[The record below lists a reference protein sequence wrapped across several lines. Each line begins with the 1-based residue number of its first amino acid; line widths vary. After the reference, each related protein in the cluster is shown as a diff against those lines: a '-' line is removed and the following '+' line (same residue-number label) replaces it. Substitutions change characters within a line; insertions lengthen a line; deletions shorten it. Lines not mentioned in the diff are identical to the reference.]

1 MFNRQD
7 TIANFH
13 IVPLDVNE
21 IPDFAE
27 CSILSHNVIER
38 HGRLRILYDLSV
50 QLYPSR
56 YICCVVLRTVSLLV

>member
-13 IVPLDVNE
+13 IVPLNVNE

-27 CSILSHNVIER
+27 CSILNHKEKKKHNVVEP
-38 HGRLRILYDLSV
+38 HGRLRILYDLSG
-50 QLYPSR
+50 QLYPS
-56 YICCVVLRTVSLLV
+56 